1 MRPRRMLL
9 SIAALAALTASCRL
23 LRPVNPNAQHAEPEV
38 KQELPIDSAAASA
51 SSPSQPVELS
61 PEQQSALVRDA
72 RLNDAKISAVVL
84 AANNT
89 DISYARLVP
98 TRASRADVKEFAQ
111 RMLTDH
117 IGVNAL
123 LTELLKKLDVTPED
137 TPMSLDLRDE
147 SAERRDL
154 MRELTGYPFDST
166 YIENEVSYHRKF
178 LYAIDNTLQ
187 PKARND
193 ELQMLLTNIRPAVAA
208 HLAHAEQVRANV
220 LTKR

>member
-1 MRPRRMLL
+1 MRHRRMLL
-9 SIAALAALTASCRL
+9 SIAALAALTSCRL
-23 LRPVNPNAQHAEPEV
+23 LRPVNPNAHAEPEV
-38 KQELPIDSAAASA
+38 KQEVPTDSAAASA
-51 SSPSQPVELS
+51 STPSEPVELN

-98 TRASRADVKEFAQ
+98 TRASRTDVKEFAQ

-154 MRELTGYPFDST
+154 MRELNGYPFDST

-193 ELQMLLTNIRPAVAA
+193 QLQMLLTNIRPAVAA